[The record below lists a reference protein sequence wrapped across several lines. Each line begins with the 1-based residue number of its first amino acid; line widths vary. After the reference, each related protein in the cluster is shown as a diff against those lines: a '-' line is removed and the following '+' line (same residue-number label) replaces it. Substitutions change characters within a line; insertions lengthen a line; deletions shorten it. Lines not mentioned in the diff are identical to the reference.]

1 MNTLLLPNGPEESV
15 SNFIIIGAN
24 GSGKSHLGVWI
35 EENQGE
41 DINVLRISAQRALT
55 IPKTIVVKSEEAAW
69 NKIYYGNET
78 EKNKGYKWEWGKP
91 TSTLVNDYESVLS
104 AVFARENRENKAY
117 VKECKQLEAEEKTH
131 NKSMQRYQVIYT

>member
-1 MNTLLLPNGPEESV
+1 MNTLLLPKGREESV

-55 IPKTIVVKSEEAAW
+55 IPTTIVVKSEEAAW
-69 NKIYYGNET
+69 NKIYYGDET
-78 EKNKGYKWEWGKP
+78 AKNKGYKWKWGQP
-91 TSTLVNDYESVLS
+91 TSTIVIDYDSVLS
-104 AVFARENRENKAY
+104 AFFAR
-117 VKECKQLEAEEKTH
+117 
-131 NKSMQRYQVIYT
+131 